1 MTTTN
6 KAKIKYKCIH
16 ADTVDQLDEK
26 VNRYLVEGWDLY
38 GYPVVVHS
46 SISGKM
52 HFMQVVILEMN

>member
-6 KAKIKYKCIH
+6 KAKIKYKFIH
-16 ADTVDQLDEK
+16 ADTVEQLNEK
-26 VNRYLVEGWDLY
+26 VNRYLVEGWELY